1 MANGDA
7 MLGQAATFNR
17 GGSAFA
23 SLLSGTMS
31 EPAWLVR
38 ARTFIG
44 FHETGN
50 NRGIEQ
56 FISEAKTGSLGE
68 PWCAIFANAMLE
80 SVGVLGTRS
89 PAARSFED
97 NANFSST
104 QPIVGCIVTF
114 WRVSPDSGQGHVGFF
129 LGQDAN
135 NVQLLS
141 GNDDDQVEIAPH
153 PRSRVTGYWWPN
165 AVPIQAQT
173 STYAT
178 VSSGRGS
185 WYSQYSGTYNW
196 VDAGDAPNSN
206 ALRVPDSAQGCAFPD
221 SSTLGDWFVVTAPN
235 GRSLRMPQ
243 TDVGPSRHTN
253 RQIDISAHMA
263 EAFGYRP
270 GNFPTDGIFRWA
282 QAAPPPG
289 LEHLTPRQQ
298 AIQWAR
304 DGLTDPGP
312 TDPGGTPIKPQPNLL
327 LVLLLMLLSKE
338 KLMVDGPA
346 KMLLPLLLR
355 SALSGTQLDTTDLL
369 SGLLT
374 GKPGAAAANTDMNAL
389 LTQLLYPEVAG
400 KPWPGLMPA
409 EALAK
414 KTQTTSNTPVLS
426 KPSVQL
432 SVAGLGLSTILQALG
447 IVGTPFGMG
456 QEPTDIGTLATLV
469 PIVTAAI
476 GATGGFGALGSI
488 ALRLLSAF
496 G

>member
-1 MANGDA
+1 MANGF
-7 MLGQAATFNR
+7 GQAATFNSD
-17 GGSAFA
+17 GFGTGSAFG
-23 SLLSGTMS
+23 SSLSGTMS

-50 NRGIEQ
+50 NRGIEE
-56 FISEAKTGSLGE
+56 FISEAKTGSLGD

-80 SVGVLGTRS
+80 SVGVRGTRS

-165 AVPIQAQT
+165 GVTIQPQPWPDP
-173 STYAT
+173 T

-185 WYSQYSGTYNW
+185 CYSQYSGKYNW
-196 VDAGDAPNSN
+196 VDRGDRPNSN
-206 ALRVPDSAQGCAFPD
+206 ALGVPDSAQGCAFYNR
-221 SSTLGDWFVVTAPN
+221 STLGHWFVVTAPN
-235 GRSLRMPQ
+235 GKSLLMPQ
-243 TDVGPSRHTN
+243 TDIGPSPTTHRA
-253 RQIDISAHMA
+253 IDISAHMA
-263 EAFGYRP
+263 EAFGYTP
-270 GNFPTDGIFRWA
+270 TTFPTDSIFTWVPA
-282 QAAPPPG
+282 PPPPG
-289 LEHLTPRQQ
+289 LEGLPPKQQ
-298 AIQWAR
+298 AIQWAN
-304 DGLTDPGP
+304 GPIGGGPDPLP
-312 TDPGGTPIKPQPNLL
+312 KPDNNLL
-327 LVLLLMLLSKE
+327 LILLLMMLSKD

-346 KMLLPLLLR
+346 KMLLPLLLQ
-355 SALSGTQLDTTDLL
+355 SALRGTQVDI
-369 SGLLT
+369 
-374 GKPGAAAANTDMNAL
+374 NAL
-389 LTQLLYPEVAG
+389 LPQLLYPQLGV
-400 KPWPGLMPA
+400 MPA
-409 EALAK
+409 DGVTKPPAP
-414 KTQTTSNTPVLS
+414 SNTPVLS

-447 IVGTPFGMG
+447 FVGTPFGMG
-456 QEPTDIGTLATLV
+456 QNPSDYGTLATLV
-469 PIVTAAI
+469 PIITAAI

-488 ALRLLSAF
+488 ASGLLSAF
-496 G
+496 RRPTT